1 MSKKQFS
8 LDYYGGILETG
19 LPVHLIAG
27 SGGSGVATPSLHL
40 PSLSL
45 SLSIPR
51 AITLPPLYI
60 ACFIF
65 SHRWGPPP
73 GRGGIGHRHIVFYI
87 EVLIAIQFRFSL
99 IKPCFSI
106 QSFFFFFVIFYSTFF
121 LSCHKDIQSCQN
133 ICLRRFQ
140 ILFIGPFSIKA
151 LAAPKKRRS
160 ERNCQFRDS
169 LLRLSGQTM
178 KQPIFY
184 FNHNFFFR
192 S

>member
-8 LDYYGGILETG
+8 LEYYGGILETG

-106 QSFFFFFVIFYSTFF
+106 QSFFFFFRHLLFNFFSVVPQRYSIMPEHLSAPVSNSFYWTFLYQG
-121 LSCHKDIQSCQN
+121 LSCSK
-133 ICLRRFQ
+133 
-140 ILFIGPFSIKA
+140 KA
-151 LAAPKKRRS
+151 AVRKELSVQR
-160 ERNCQFRDS
+160 QFA
-169 LLRLSGQTM
+169 
-178 KQPIFY
+178 
-184 FNHNFFFR
+184 
-192 S
+192 

>member
-8 LDYYGGILETG
+8 LEYYGGILETG
-19 LPVHLIAG
+19 LPAHLIAG

-73 GRGGIGHRHIVFYI
+73 GRGGIGHRHIVFYV

-106 QSFFFFFVIFYSTFF
+106 QSFFFFFSSSFIQLLFCRATKIFNHARTFVCAGFKFF
-121 LSCHKDIQSCQN
+121 LLD
-133 ICLRRFQ
+133 L
-140 ILFIGPFSIKA
+140 
-151 LAAPKKRRS
+151 
-160 ERNCQFRDS
+160 S
-169 LLRLSGQTM
+169 LSR
-178 KQPIFY
+178 P
-184 FNHNFFFR
+184 
-192 S
+192 